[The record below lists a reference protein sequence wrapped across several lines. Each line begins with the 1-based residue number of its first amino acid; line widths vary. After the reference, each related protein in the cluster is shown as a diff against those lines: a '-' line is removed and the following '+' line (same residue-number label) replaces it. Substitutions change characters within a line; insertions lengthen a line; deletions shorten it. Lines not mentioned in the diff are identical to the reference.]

1 LEGINMQQLGKK
13 IQEHFFEMSPKQKK
27 IAEYISNNYDK
38 AVFQTAK
45 QLSREVG
52 VSEATV
58 VRFAVVLGYD
68 GYPQLVKAMS
78 EMVRDRITTVER
90 LEFSLKTPQG
100 SILKDVM
107 EHDIAN
113 IKLTLEELD
122 LPSFLEAVKSMTR
135 AKHIYIVAQRS
146 AASLGTFLHFYLQ
159 ILLKN
164 SRLITKAD
172 TLFEDLASV
181 GPDDLVIGISFRRY
195 TRQTVE
201 GMSFCREKGARTI
214 AITDDHTSALVQH
227 SSIVLLAKRDMS
239 TFIDSFVAPLSLIN
253 ALIVAVGTERPKHTR
268 QTLAE
273 FEAIWQK
280 QNIYHKD

>member
-1 LEGINMQQLGKK
+1 MQQLGKK

-45 QLSREVG
+45 QLSQEVG

-58 VRFAVVLGYD
+58 VRFAMALGYE
-68 GYPQLVKAMS
+68 GYPQLIKAMS

-122 LPSFLEAVKSMTR
+122 LASFLETVKALTR
-135 AKHIYIVAQRS
+135 AKNIYIVALRS
-146 AASLGTFLHFYLQ
+146 AASLGTFLYFYLQ

-164 SRLITKAD
+164 CRLINRSD
-172 TLFEDLASV
+172 FLIEELANV

-201 GMSFCREKGARTI
+201 GMSYCREKGARTV

-227 SSIVLLAKRDMS
+227 CDTVLLAKRDMS

-253 ALIVAVGTERPKHTR
+253 ALIVAVGTERPKQTR
-268 QTLAE
+268 HTLAE
-273 FEAIWQK
+273 LEALWQR
-280 QNIYHKD
+280 QNIYHKE

>member
-1 LEGINMQQLGKK
+1 MQQLGKK

-27 IAEYISNNYDK
+27 IAEYIAANYDK
-38 AVFQTAK
+38 AVFQTAR

-58 VRFAVVLGYD
+58 VRFAVALGYD
-68 GYPQLVKAMS
+68 GYPELIKAMS

-122 LPSFLEAVKSMTR
+122 LASFLETVKSLTR
-135 AKHIYIVAQRS
+135 AKRIYIVALRS
-146 AASLGTFLHFYLQ
+146 AASLGAFLYFYLQ
-159 ILLKN
+159 LLLKN
-164 SRLITKAD
+164 CRLINSSDFLSEELAD
-172 TLFEDLASV
+172 V
-181 GPDDLVIGISFRRY
+181 GPDDLVVAISFRRY

-201 GMSFCREKGARTI
+201 GLGYCRERGARTV
-214 AITDDHTSALVQH
+214 AITDDHTSALVKH
-227 SSIVLLAKRDMS
+227 ADTVLLAKRDMS

-253 ALIVAVGTERPKHTR
+253 ALIVAVGTERPKQTR
-268 QTLAE
+268 QTLAGL
-273 FEAIWQK
+273 EALWQR
-280 QNIYHKD
+280 QNIYHKE

>member
-1 LEGINMQQLGKK
+1 MQQLGKK

-27 IAEYISNNYDK
+27 IAEYIANNYDK

-45 QLSREVG
+45 QLSGEVG

-58 VRFAVVLGYD
+58 VRFAVALGYE

-100 SILKDVM
+100 SILKEVM

-122 LPSFLEAVKSMTR
+122 LASFLDAVKSLTR
-135 AKHIYIVAQRS
+135 ARHIYIVGLRS
-146 AASLGTFLHFYLQ
+146 AASLATFLYFYLQ

-164 SRLITKAD
+164 CRLINRSD
-172 TLFEDLASV
+172 FLIEELSNL
-181 GPDDLVIGISFRRY
+181 GPDDLVVAISFRRY

-201 GMSFCREKGARTI
+201 GLSFARDKGAHTL
-214 AITDDHTSALVQH
+214 AITDDHTSALVKH
-227 SSIVLLAKRDMS
+227 ADTVLLAKRDMS

-253 ALIVAVGTERPKHTR
+253 ALIVAVGTERPKQTR
-268 QTLAE
+268 QTLADL
-273 FEAIWQK
+273 EALWQR
-280 QNIYHKD
+280 QNIYHKE

>member
-1 LEGINMQQLGKK
+1 MHQLAKK
-13 IQEHFFEMSPKQKK
+13 IQEHFFEMSPKHKK
-27 IAEYISNNYDK
+27 IAEYISNNYDT
-38 AVFQTAK
+38 AVFLTAK

-58 VRFAVVLGYD
+58 VRFAVALGYE

-78 EMVRDRITTVER
+78 EMVRNRITTVER
-90 LEFSLKTPQG
+90 LAFSLKTPQG

-113 IKLTLEELD
+113 IRLTLEELD
-122 LPSFLEAVKSMTR
+122 LASYLEAVKMITQ
-135 AKHIYIVAQRS
+135 AKNIYIVALRS
-146 AASLGTFLHFYLQ
+146 AASLGIFLSFYLQ

-164 SRLITKAD
+164 CRLINRMD
-172 TLFEDLASV
+172 TMFEDLSNV
-181 GPDDLVIGISFRRY
+181 GPSDLVIGISFRRY

-201 GMSFCREKGARTI
+201 GLSFAKEKSANTL
-214 AITDDHTSALVQH
+214 AITDDNTSALVKH
-227 SSIVLLAKRDMS
+227 SDVVLLAKRDMS

-253 ALIVAVGTERPKHTR
+253 ALIVSVGMERPKQTR

-273 FEAIWQK
+273 LEAIWRK
-280 QNIYHKD
+280 NHIYYDE

>member
-1 LEGINMQQLGKK
+1 MQQLGKK

-58 VRFAVVLGYD
+58 VRFAVALGYD

-100 SILKDVM
+100 SILKDVL

-113 IKLTLEELD
+113 IRLTLEEMD
-122 LPSFLEAVKSMTR
+122 LASFQEAVKSITR
-135 AKHIYIVAQRS
+135 AKNIFIVAQRS
-146 AASLGTFLHFYLQ
+146 AASLATFLHFYLQ

-164 SRLITKAD
+164 CRLIAKTD
-172 TLFEDLASV
+172 TLFEDLFNV
-181 GPDDLVIGISFRRY
+181 GADDLVIGISFRRY

-201 GMSFCREKGARTI
+201 AVAFAREKGARTL
-214 AITDDHTSALVQH
+214 AITDDHTSALVKY
-227 SSIVLLAKRDMS
+227 SDIVLLAKRDMS
-239 TFIDSFVAPLSLIN
+239 TFVDSFVAPLSLIN

-273 FEAIWQK
+273 FEAIWQR
-280 QNIYHKD
+280 QNIYHKE

>member
-1 LEGINMQQLGKK
+1 MHQLGKK
-13 IQEHFFEMSPKQKK
+13 IQEHFFEMSPKHKR
-27 IAEYISNNYDK
+27 IAEYISNNYDT

-45 QLSREVG
+45 QLSKEVG

-58 VRFAVVLGYD
+58 VRFAVALGYD

-78 EMVRDRITTVER
+78 EMVRNRITTVER

-113 IKLTLEELD
+113 IRLTLEELD
-122 LPSFLEAVKSMTR
+122 LASYLEAVRMITQ
-135 AKHIYIVAQRS
+135 AKNIYIVALRS
-146 AASLGTFLHFYLQ
+146 AASLGTFLSFYLQ

-164 SRLITKAD
+164 CRLINRMD
-172 TLFEDLASV
+172 TLFEDLSSV
-181 GPDDLVIGISFRRY
+181 GPSDLVIGISFRRY

-201 GMSFCREKGARTI
+201 GMSFAREKNANTL
-214 AITDDHTSALVQH
+214 AITDDNTSALVKH
-227 SSIVLLAKRDMS
+227 SDVVLLAKRDMS

-253 ALIVAVGTERPKHTR
+253 ALIVSVGMERPKQTR

-273 FEAIWQK
+273 LEAIWRK
-280 QNIYHKD
+280 NRIYHDE

>member
-1 LEGINMQQLGKK
+1 MQQLGKK

-58 VRFAVVLGYD
+58 VRFAVALGYD
-68 GYPQLVKAMS
+68 GYPQLIKAMS

-90 LEFSLKTPQG
+90 LDFSLKTPQG

-122 LPSFLEAVKSMTR
+122 LAGFLETVKSMTR
-135 AKHIYIVAQRS
+135 ARHIYIVALRS
-146 AASLGTFLHFYLQ
+146 ATSLGTFLYFYLQ

-164 SRLITKAD
+164 CRLINRSD
-172 TLFEDLASV
+172 FLIEELANV
-181 GPDDLVIGISFRRY
+181 GPDDLVVGISFRRY

-201 GMSFCREKGARTI
+201 GMCYCREKGARTV
-214 AITDDHTSALVQH
+214 AITDDHTSALVKH
-227 SSIVLLAKRDMS
+227 CDTVLLAKRDMS

-253 ALIVAVGTERPKHTR
+253 ALIVAVGTERPKQTR

-273 FEAIWQK
+273 LEALWQR
-280 QNIYHKD
+280 QNIYHKE